1 MSTAN
6 NKSKSEN
13 GVAGP
18 KPLKDNIVA
27 LEDTIASLKCELRLL
42 YETMKDKNEYVCKLE
57 KEVRDRDISI
67 RYLKSEYKKLKD
79 SMPATPVGKDKA
91 HPNGEHVNGANGDV
105 MLKLEKALKERD
117 HMIRE
122 LKQKVLRVSDNLSFV
137 QRESLLK
144 DAKIKD
150 LQHDNDKFRQV
161 VRSHYDLRLPDACNN
176 SFPNLRS
183 SRSRRK

>member
-1 MSTAN
+1 MSSTN
-6 NKSKSEN
+6 HKSKSEN

-27 LEDTIASLKCELRLL
+27 LEDTIASLKCEMRLL

-67 RYLKSEYKKLKD
+67 RYLKSEHKKLKD
-79 SMPATPVGKDKA
+79 SMPVANKDKGHA
-91 HPNGEHVNGANGDV
+91 NGEQQQHVNGANGDV
-105 MLKLEKALKERD
+105 VLKLEKALKERD

-144 DAKIKD
+144 DAKIQD

-161 VRSHYDLRLPDACNN
+161 VRWPILRQWT
-176 SFPNLRS
+176 
-183 SRSRRK
+183 